1 MQACLQINH
10 SSCDLLTALHTI
22 TCRQRRYDRSKS
34 APMTLQ
40 RSKLLGAGSSSRC
53 VVLPASAS
61 ILVTSSKPTYHSSS
75 QPASILIKL
84 CLSVQIAF
92 TAIFALIAASV
103 YASDRMTGTYDELY
117 HIPVVCWALL
127 LAAIFPVARLSGR
140 LVDLCVCLVE
150 ICFQDFDNVHY
161 LLMGVSAALRCDTAF
176 DC

>member
-1 MQACLQINH
+1 LF
-10 SSCDLLTALHTI
+10 
-22 TCRQRRYDRSKS
+22 
-34 APMTLQ
+34 
-40 RSKLLGAGSSSRC
+40 
-53 VVLPASAS
+53 
-61 ILVTSSKPTYHSSS
+61 
-75 QPASILIKL
+75 KL

-176 DC
+176 SDIEYQLAMDMSLLVLRMMPIISMNSMRFHKSSSASIGATSSQTHVHHPVLSGAWAA